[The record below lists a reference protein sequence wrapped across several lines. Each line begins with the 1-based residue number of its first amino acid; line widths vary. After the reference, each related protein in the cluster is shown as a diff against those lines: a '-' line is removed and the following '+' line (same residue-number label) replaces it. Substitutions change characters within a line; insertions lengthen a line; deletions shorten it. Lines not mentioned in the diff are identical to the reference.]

1 MKKLISL
8 MIALVCILS
17 FVACG
22 GSGSSKAIRELEPS
36 GEKIYAA
43 DMRRLV
49 SKRQET
55 YLEEDMAKYEEQS
68 DKWFDVQIKMSMI
81 SEEDGDSMEIYYMID
96 GKMGFID
103 MSELVM
109 DVEIVIEGENVSH
122 DIEGNKITESMS
134 LKGDLILVDGVAY
147 VDITLKEKGPDGERE
162 ESVKQMGELD
172 DAFDYADIEDM
183 LDLIGDPSDYESSV
197 YGLNITEL
205 LNSVAGGVGVN
216 YYSDEDRI
224 FIDYRESQETTSQK
238 AEMVMQYDIEFEKN
252 SAIVKTTNV
261 YVRTFIESEYNY
273 GIEKVHSLSDIKIG
287 MEVKQ
292 ISSASIKAPDLEGYE
307 QA

>member
-22 GSGSSKAIRELEPS
+22 GSGSSKTIRELEPS

-68 DKWFDVQIKMSMI
+68 DKWFDVQMKMSML
-81 SEEDGDSMEIYYMID
+81 SEVDGDSMEIYYMID
-96 GKMGFID
+96 GKMGFVD

-147 VDITLKEKGPDGERE
+147 VDVTLKEKGPDGEKE

-172 DAFDYADIEDM
+172 DAFDYADIEEM
-183 LDLIGDPSDYESSV
+183 LDFIGDPSDYETSV

-261 YVRTFIESEYNY
+261 YVRTFMESEYSY
-273 GIEKVHSLSDIKIG
+273 GIEKGHSLSDIKIG
-287 MEVKQ
+287 MKVKQ
-292 ISSASIKAPDLEGYE
+292 ISSANIKAPDLEGYE

>member
-22 GSGSSKAIRELEPS
+22 GSGSSKTIRELEPS

-68 DKWFDVQIKMSMI
+68 DKWFDVQMKMSMI

-96 GKMGFID
+96 GKMGFVD

-147 VDITLKEKGPDGERE
+147 VDVTLKEKGPDGEKE

-172 DAFDYADIEDM
+172 DAFDYADIEGM
-183 LDLIGDPSDYESSV
+183 LDFIGDPSDYESSV

-216 YYSDEDRI
+216 YYSAEDRI

-261 YVRTFIESEYNY
+261 YVRTFMESEYSY

-287 MEVKQ
+287 MKVKQ
-292 ISSASIKAPDLEGYE
+292 ISSANIKAPDLEGYE